1 MIQRLFRQSLHGL
14 GVLWGSVTLVFLI
27 FSQVPDPARAIAGQN
42 ERVEAIE
49 SFRAIHGLD
58 LPLGQRYLRF
68 LGELSPLGR
77 TFDGGWGL
85 KWPGLGTSYFGQRP
99 VVESLVESLPATML
113 LACSAMGMALV
124 LGIFIGLFLAWRGD
138 GALAK
143 GIIGLATLGMSAPS
157 FFVAILVA
165 WGLGVVWHDYTGLPA
180 TGGWRVLDPFEGPQ
194 VAWKHLILP
203 TLTLGI
209 RPLSVV
215 IQLTRNAAAD
225 VLEESY
231 VRTAR
236 AKGLGGWQLMRR
248 HVARN
253 AMNPVLTAASGWF
266 ASMLAGAVFVEYV
279 FGWNGM
285 GLLMFRALEQGDLPV
300 VMGGVLVVATTFVV
314 VNLVVDVLYGWL
326 DPRVRLD

>member
-1 MIQRLFRQSLHGL
+1 M
-14 GVLWGSVTLVFLI
+14 FLI
-27 FSQVPDPARAIAGQN
+27 FSQVPDPACHCRQN
-42 ERVEAIE
+42 ERTEAIE
-49 SFRAIHGLD
+49 AFRGSIASTSPWDSATSASSASFRPSAPQKVAG
-58 LPLGQRYLRF
+58 GASNSRARN
-68 LGELSPLGR
+68 ELLEDVLWLMR
-77 TFDGGWGL
+77 W
-85 KWPGLGTSYFGQRP
+85 
-99 VVESLVESLPATML
+99 EALPATML
-113 LACSAMGMALV
+113 AFAAMGLALV
-124 LGIFIGLFLAWRGD
+124 LGILLGLMLAWRGD
-138 GALAK
+138 GPGARA
-143 GIIGLATLGMSAPS
+143 IIGFATLGMSAPS

-165 WGLGVVWHDYTGLPA
+165 WGFGVVWHDVTGLPA

-203 TLTLGI
+203 ALTLGI

-236 AKGLGGWQLMRR
+236 AKGLGGWQLLRR
-248 HVARN
+248 HVVRN

-300 VMGGVLVVATTFVV
+300 VMGGVLVVAAVFVA
-314 VNLVVDVLYGWL
+314 VNILVDVMYSWL

>member
-1 MIQRLFRQSLHGL
+1 MQRLLRQLVQGL

-42 ERVEAIE
+42 ERAEAIE
-49 SFRAIHGLD
+49 AFRELHGLN
-58 LPLGQRYLRF
+58 LSLGERYVRF
-68 LGELSPLGR
+68 LGELSPLGP
-77 TFDGGWGL
+77 TASGGWGL
-85 KWPGLGTSYFGQRP
+85 KWPGLGTSYFGGRP
-99 VVESLVESLPATML
+99 VVEALVEALPATML
-113 LACSAMGMALV
+113 LAFAAMGLALV
-124 LGIFIGLFLAWRGD
+124 LGVALGLMLAWRGD
-138 GALAK
+138 GPMARVVI
-143 GIIGLATLGMSAPS
+143 GISTLGMSAPS

-165 WGLGVVWHDYTGLPA
+165 WGLGVVWHDYTGLPP

-203 TLTLGI
+203 ALTLGI

-225 VLEESY
+225 VMEESY

-248 HVARN
+248 HVVRN

-285 GLLMFRALEQGDLPV
+285 GLLMFRALEQGDLPI
-300 VMGGVLVVATTFVV
+300 VMGAVLVVATVFVV
-314 VNLVVDVLYGWL
+314 VNILVDFAYGWL